1 MHLVSGRFDFLGQLW
16 TKYANWASVPGMAK
30 HSCDNLLLPAN
41 VKVIA
46 KAVKAASKIGRHI
59 EYRISGVRGLVLHV
73 LPSGTATWYFHYDL
87 AVGRLRKRRK
97 LKLGRLDDLPLAKA
111 SQKAESLRPLVQ
123 QGADPARQRAEDR
136 TALTFADLTDERL
149 SKGDVLRPGTLRDYE
164 HLLGKDIMPKIG
176 DKPAKAI
183 ERDDVIALL
192 DCICE
197 RGATRRADIV
207 RAVISSIFNFGI
219 DRGLVQNNPASGLRN
234 RHDNEPRDIVAN
246 EADIRTLWAA
256 MGTGEAAMSPAV
268 VRITKLALLTGQRRT
283 EITAVKRSQLDLDVP
298 DPVLTIPRGL
308 AKNRNAHRVPLS
320 RQAIELFRHALDAS
334 HDQAYVFPGERT
346 GSHIAP
352 RSVSKAMERTRAKLG
367 IADIT
372 VHDLRRT
379 AGTYLSRFGVPKD
392 IRERILNHG
401 GKRKNSITDGVYNQ
415 YDYDAEKRAALELWA
430 DALKSIVTGSPTEID
445 SYHVRL
451 ASLNGGNTIKVG

>member
-1 MHLVSGRFDFLGQLW
+1 MSKQPRD
-16 TKYANWASVPGMAK
+16 
-30 HSCDNLLLPAN
+30 DLLLPAN
-41 VKVIA
+41 AKVLA
-46 KAVKAASKIGRHI
+46 KTVKAATTSGRHA
-59 EYRISGVRGLVLHV
+59 EHRISGVRGLVLHV

-87 AVGRLRKRRK
+87 AVGRSRKRRK
-97 LKLGRLDDLPLAKA
+97 YKLGRLDDLPLARA
-111 SQKAESLRPLVQ
+111 SQEAERLRPLVQ
-123 QGADPARQRAEDR
+123 QGADPASQRADER
-136 TALTFADLTDERL
+136 TALTFADLACKRL
-149 SKGDVLRPGTLRDYE
+149 SKGDPLRPGTRRDYE
-164 HLLGKDIMPKIG
+164 HLLNKDILPEIG
-176 DKPAKAI
+176 EKPAKAI

-192 DCICE
+192 DSICE
-197 RGATRRADIV
+197 RGATRRADTA

-283 EITAVKRSQLDLDVP
+283 EITSVKRSQLDLDVL

-320 RQAIELFRHALDAS
+320 RQAIELLRHALDAS
-334 HDQAYVFPGERT
+334 HDQAYLFPGERM

-401 GKRKNSITDGVYNQ
+401 GKRKSSITDGVYNQ
-415 YDYDAEKRAALELWA
+415 YEYDAEKRAALQLWA
-430 DALKSIVTGSPTEID
+430 DALEGIVSGSPTEID

-451 ASLNGGNTIKVG
+451 ASLTGGNKIKVG